1 MRFGHHSAC
10 KRKKQLKDETLK
22 LKIYLKGVN
31 KKYLR
36 EWDYLIFYHTTSQ
49 YQITG
54 NARQINKKRAFPFRQ
69 VDMREGDVKTYPG
82 PG

>member
-1 MRFGHHSAC
+1 MRFGHHSVC

-36 EWDYLIFYHTTSQ
+36 EWDYLIFHHTTSQ

-54 NARQINKKRAFPFRQ
+54 NERQINKKRAFKFRQ
-69 VDMREGDVKTYPG
+69 VDMRKGDVKTYPG